1 MSRPAG
7 PRGGQDDAGFLVG
20 ALSLLAITAAGAVW
34 LPVTLTNP
42 PGYIGGGPIDVATGV
57 IKGEIR
63 WTTAC
68 TLAAL
73 TELVVVALVTGLAVW
88 GWRRIRRTRTRVDPA
103 ARRMATRQ
111 DLAHLSPAGVA
122 DSGRRLRPSLA
133 NVEKP
138 EPDQLGVM
146 IGYTVTGGM
155 PLRQS
160 WEDMAVDIWGPRT
173 GKTTAR
179 AIPAV
184 VAAPGPTL
192 VTSVKGDIVDATREV
207 RATRGSVWAFD
218 PQHILG
224 PDQGL
229 WWNPL
234 RAITTITDA
243 RRLAEHF
250 SAAEREPG
258 VQRDA
263 FFDPSSEELVANL
276 LLAAAVAGRDILAV
290 YRWAVNPRDDEP
302 ALLLRDQGFDLP
314 GDAITGVVNMP
325 DKTRGGIYAGAQKML
340 MCLTEPAVTRW
351 VTPPATG
358 PILEFNPTN
367 FVTTTDVLYLLSQGG
382 PGSPAPLVAA
392 LTDAVLRAGEQRA
405 RASNGRRLDP
415 PLLSVLD
422 EAANICRLRQ
432 LPSLYSYYGSHGLPI
447 ITILQSYAQGIDV
460 WGREGMRKLWSAANV
475 RTYGGGVADP
485 DFLEELSKLI
495 GEHDVTTRST
505 SSSGSGWGQRSIS
518 HAPRRQR
525 ILDVS
530 DLHALPRG
538 RMIVY
543 ASGAPPALARTAPW
557 QNSPYAEA
565 IRGSITAWDP
575 AERVNWA
582 LPTITGEPPESTP

>member
-7 PRGGQDDAGFLVG
+7 PRGGHDDAGLIVGGLAALV
-20 ALSLLAITAAGAVW
+20 LVLAGTVW
-34 LPVTLTNP
+34 LPVVLTRP
-42 PGYIGGGPIDVATGV
+42 PGYTGGQPIQVALAVLRGDIT
-57 IKGEIR
+57 

-68 TLAAL
+68 TLVAVGQLAIL
-73 TELVVVALVTGLAVW
+73 LLLIGAVVA
-88 GWRRIRRTRTRVDPA
+88 IRRWIRRRRTRVDSA
-103 ARRMATRQ
+103 ARRMASRA
-111 DLAHLSPAGVA
+111 DLAHLGPKGIA

-133 NVEKP
+133 DVDRP
-138 EPDQLGVM
+138 DPDQLGVL
-146 IGYTVTGGM
+146 IGTTVAGGM

-160 WEDMAVDIWGPRT
+160 WEDMAIDIWGPRT
-173 GKTTAR
+173 GKTTSR
-179 AIPAV
+179 AIPAI

-207 RATRGSVWAFD
+207 RAARGSVWAFD

-224 PDQGL
+224 AKQGM

-234 RAITTITDA
+234 RAVATITDA

-250 SAAEREPG
+250 AAAEREPG
-258 VQRDA
+258 VSRDA

-276 LLAAAVAGRDILAV
+276 LLAAAVSGRDILAA
-290 YRWAVNPRDDEP
+290 YRWAVSPRDDEP
-302 ALLLRDQGFDLP
+302 ALLLRDRGFDLP
-314 GDAITGVVNMP
+314 ADAVAGVVNMP

-351 VTPPATG
+351 VTPTRG
-358 PILEFNPTN
+358 WVLEFDPAA
-367 FVTTTDVLYLLSQGG
+367 FVVSTDVLYLLSQGG

-392 LTDAVLRAGEQRA
+392 LTDAVLRAGELQA
-405 RASNGRRLDP
+405 RASAGRRLDP
-415 PLLSVLD
+415 PLLSILD

-432 LPSLYSYYGSHGLPI
+432 LPNLYSYYGSHGLPI
-447 ITILQSYAQGIDV
+447 ITILQSYPQGVDV

-485 DFLEELSKLI
+485 DWLEELSKLI

-505 SSSGSGWGQRSIS
+505 SSSGSGWGNRSVS
-518 HAPRRQR
+518 HSTRRQR

-538 RMIVY
+538 RMVVY

-557 QNSPYAEA
+557 QDGPHAAA
-565 IRGSITAWDP
+565 IRASIARWDP
-575 AERVNWA
+575 DSRTDWTLSPDA
-582 LPTITGEPPESTP
+582 PPEPIA

>member
-1 MSRPAG
+1 MSSKPG
-7 PRGGQDDAGFLVG
+7 PRGGHDDAGLVVG
-20 ALSLLAITAAGAVW
+20 AVSLLLIAAAGAVW
-34 LPVTLTNP
+34 LPVALTDP
-42 PGYIGGGPIDVATGV
+42 PGYHGGGPVDVATSLANGN
-57 IKGEIR
+57 IR

-68 TLAAL
+68 TLVAAGEV
-73 TELVVVALVTGLAVW
+73 TTVAAVASLAAW
-88 GWRRIRRTRTRVDPA
+88 TWRRWRRQRTRVDAA
-103 ARRMATRQ
+103 ARKMANRR
-111 DLAHLSPAGVA
+111 DLAHLGPGGIA

-133 NVEKP
+133 DVDRP
-138 EPDQLGVM
+138 DPDQLGVLV
-146 IGYTVTGGM
+146 GYTVAGGM

-173 GKTTAR
+173 GKTTSR

-192 VTSVKGDIVDATREV
+192 VTSVKGDIVDATRDV
-207 RATRGSVWAFD
+207 RAARGQVWIFD

-234 RAITTITDA
+234 GQISTITDA

-250 SAAEREPG
+250 AAAEREPG
-258 VQRDA
+258 VSRDA

-276 LLAAAVAGRDILAV
+276 LLAAAVAGRDILAA

-302 ALLLRDQGFDLP
+302 ALLLREHGLGLP
-314 GDAITGVVNMP
+314 ADAVAGVINMP
-325 DKTRGGIYAGAQKML
+325 DKTRGGIYAGAQKLL
-340 MCLTEPAVTRW
+340 MCLTEPSVTRW
-351 VTPPATG
+351 ITPPAGSTVR
-358 PILEFNPTN
+358 EFDPAA
-367 FVTTTDVLYLLSQGG
+367 FVTSTDVLYLLSQGG

-392 LTDAVLRAGEQRA
+392 LTDAVLRAGELRA
-405 RASNGRRLDP
+405 RASAGRRLDP
-415 PLLSVLD
+415 PLLAVLD
-422 EAANICRLRQ
+422 EAANICRIRQ

-447 ITILQSYAQGIDV
+447 ITILQSYPQGVDV

-485 DFLEELSKLI
+485 DWLEELSRLI

-505 SSSGSGWGQRSIS
+505 SSTGSDWGQRTVSNS
-518 HAPRRQR
+518 SRRQR

-538 RMIVY
+538 RMVVY

-557 QNSPYAEA
+557 QTGPYADA
-565 IRGSITAWDP
+565 IRASIARWDP
-575 AERVNWA
+575 TGRTDWT
-582 LPTITGEPPESTP
+582 LPATIDDPVEPTA

>member
-1 MSRPAG
+1 MNRPAG
-7 PRGGQDDAGFLVG
+7 PRGGHDDAGLIVGGLAALV
-20 ALSLLAITAAGAVW
+20 LVLAGTVW
-34 LPVTLTNP
+34 LPVVLTRP
-42 PGYIGGGPIDVATGV
+42 PGYTGGHPIQVALDVLRGDIT
-57 IKGEIR
+57 

-68 TLAAL
+68 TLVAVAQL
-73 TELVVVALVTGLAVW
+73 AVLLLLIGTVVAV
-88 GWRRIRRTRTRVDPA
+88 RRWIGRRRTRVDSA
-103 ARRMATRQ
+103 ARRMASRD
-111 DLAHLSPAGVA
+111 DLAHLGPKGVT

-133 NVEKP
+133 DVDRP
-138 EPDQLGVM
+138 DPDQLGVL
-146 IGYTVTGGM
+146 IGTTVAGGM

-173 GKTTAR
+173 GKTTSR
-179 AIPAV
+179 AIPAI

-192 VTSVKGDIVDATREV
+192 VTSVKGDIVDATREL
-207 RATRGSVWAFD
+207 RAARGDVWAFD

-224 PDQGL
+224 AEQGM

-234 RAITTITDA
+234 RAVATITDA

-250 SAAEREPG
+250 AAAEREPG
-258 VQRDA
+258 VSRDA

-276 LLAAAVAGRDILAV
+276 LLAAAVSGRDILAA
-290 YRWAVNPRDDEP
+290 YRWAVSPRDDEP
-302 ALLLRDQGFDLP
+302 ALLLRDRGFDLP
-314 GDAITGVVNMP
+314 ADAVAGVVNMP

-351 VTPPATG
+351 VTPPTRG
-358 PILEFNPTN
+358 GVLEFDPAA
-367 FVTTTDVLYLLSQGG
+367 FVVSTDVLYLLSQGG

-392 LTDAVLRAGEQRA
+392 LTDAVLRAGELQA
-405 RASNGRRLDP
+405 RASAGRRLDP

-432 LPSLYSYYGSHGLPI
+432 LPNLYSFYGSHGLPI
-447 ITILQSYAQGIDV
+447 ITILQSYPQGVDV

-485 DFLEELSKLI
+485 DWLEELSKLI

-505 SSSGSGWGQRSIS
+505 SNSGSGWGNRSVS
-518 HAPRRQR
+518 HSTRRQR

-538 RMIVY
+538 RMVVY

-557 QNSPYAEA
+557 HDGPYAAA
-565 IRGSITAWDP
+565 IRASIARWDP
-575 AERVNWA
+575 
-582 LPTITGEPPESTP
+582 TGRTDWTLSPDTPPEPAP